1 MGWTTAKKT
10 LAGGTALLL
19 VIALAVLAFLFV
31 RNKTAGVPV
40 LTDGGHS
47 AANQTFAPVDLTGSY
62 LAPAAEFASS
72 PVWKTVPNG
81 SQVFGRVPFQI
92 NGFLC
97 LWGKNNTKAGSVYP
111 EEITGI
117 VMNQKFETLYVYHGA
132 FYSAQ
137 DGVPVC
143 EVVFRYADGSSA
155 TNQLLYG
162 YDMLDFVVHNSRH
175 PNGPTSP
182 RTRAVWTGGSFT
194 PGADNP
200 LRFSVT
206 AIENP
211 QPSLDVATIDLYSC
225 KNEPAACILAM
236 TAGKSGLMK

>member
-1 MGWTTAKKT
+1 MGWTTARKT
-10 LAGGTALLL
+10 LAGGAAILL
-19 VIALAVLAFLFV
+19 VAAVLVFLV
-31 RNKTAGVPV
+31 IRGKTAGGPP

-47 AANQTFAPVDLTGSY
+47 AANQTFAPVDLTASY
-62 LAPAAEFASS
+62 LAPAAVFFQS

-81 SQVFGRVPFQI
+81 SQVFGHVPFKI
-92 NGFLC
+92 NGLLC
-97 LWGKNNTKAGSVYP
+97 LWGKNNTKAGSVFP
-111 EEITGI
+111 EEVIGI
-117 VMNQKFETLYVYHGA
+117 PVNQKFETLYVYHGA
-132 FYSAQ
+132 FYAAK

-143 EVVFRYADGSSA
+143 EVVFRFSDGSSA

-175 PNGPTSP
+175 PNGPTGP
-182 RTRAVWTGGSFT
+182 HTKAVWTGGSFT
-194 PGADNP
+194 PGANNP

-211 QPSLDVATIDLYSC
+211 QPSVDVATIDLYSC